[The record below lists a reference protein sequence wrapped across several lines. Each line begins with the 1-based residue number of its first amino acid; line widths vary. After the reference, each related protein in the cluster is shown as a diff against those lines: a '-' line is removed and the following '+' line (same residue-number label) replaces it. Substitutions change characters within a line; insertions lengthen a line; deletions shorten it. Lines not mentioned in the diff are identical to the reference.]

1 MKPIVKFLAAAALAA
16 LAGPLAAA
24 EHEVRMLNRG
34 ADGTM
39 VFEPAFLR
47 IEPGDSVRFVPTD
60 RSHNAEI
67 IPGMIPEGAE
77 TFRGAINEEIVVAL
91 DVPGLYGIKCN
102 PHLSMGM
109 VMVVQVGEDAHN
121 LGELQGVRVP
131 NRARQRLD
139 AALAQ
144 ME

>member
-1 MKPIVKFLAAAALAA
+1 MKPIVKFIAAAALAA

-121 LGELQGVRVP
+121 LTELQGVRVP